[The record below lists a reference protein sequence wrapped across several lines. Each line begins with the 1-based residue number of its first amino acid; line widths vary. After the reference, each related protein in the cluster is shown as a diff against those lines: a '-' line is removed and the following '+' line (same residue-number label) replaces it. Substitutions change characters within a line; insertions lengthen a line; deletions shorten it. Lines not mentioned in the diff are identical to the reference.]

1 MLRPDIFQ
9 MAEKPGLGHGR
20 EHGDP
25 VLIAL
30 AAADEDLI
38 GGEVDVLHAEPAAL
52 EHPQACSV
60 EQACHEAGRAIQSL
74 EHGADLV
81 AGEND
86 GQPRGA
92 LARTTPSSHGRSTS
106 STSLYRNRRA
116 LSA

>member
-20 EHGDP
+20 EHGDA
-25 VLIAL
+25 VLVAL

-38 GGEVDVLHAEPAAL
+38 SGEVHVLHAEPAAL

-60 EQACHEAGRAIQSL
+60 EQARHEAGRAIESL

-86 GQPRGA
+86 GQPRGTLGA
-92 LARTTPSSHGRSTS
+92 HDAVEPREVHLQHV
-106 STSLYRNRRA
+106 LVQEQRA